1 MSRRN
6 RGPPLPMKGG
16 RHTGLPAVDEIPY
29 DRIPPHPALL
39 EELRETQFG
48 MGGNRVFPP
57 HSAMIEEHL
66 ALQNQDIHNLLEDN
80 QRLATTHVALKQE
93 LEITHH
99 TLQQMSHFADSL
111 RAETD
116 AQMRELYDKSVRLEM
131 DVGGVESMRSELSHV
146 NADIKELTEGRQEL
160 TGRVQMMTQDLT
172 RITADL
178 QQVPALKSEIEN
190 MKLELQRARAAIE
203 YEKKGYAENYQHGQV
218 MEKKLLSM
226 ARELEKLQAEIS
238 NSGKRAPAAA
248 AVVRPD
254 AGYGAD
260 YGNHEVSYAR
270 NPYPAGYG
278 LNSVQNNAQS
288 FPRYGAG
295 PGPWGAYDMQRPRG
309 NR

>member
-48 MGGNRVFPP
+48 IGGNRGFPP
-57 HSAMIEEHL
+57 HSAMIGEHL

-99 TLQQMSHFADSL
+99 KLQQMAHFADSL

-116 AQMRELYDKSVRLEM
+116 AQMRELYDKSVLLEM
-131 DVGGVESMRSELSHV
+131 DVRGVESMRSELAHV

-160 TGRVQMMTQDLT
+160 TGRVQMMNQDLA
-172 RITADL
+172 RVTADL

-190 MKLELQRARAAIE
+190 MKLELQRASAAIE
-203 YEKKGYAENYQHGQV
+203 YEKKEYADNYQHGRV
-218 MEKKLLSM
+218 MEEKLISM
-226 ARELEKLQAEIS
+226 ARELEKL
-238 NSGKRAPAAA
+238 RAAA
-248 AVVRPD
+248 AVVNPD

-260 YGNHEVSYAR
+260 YGNPEVSYAR

-278 LNSVQNNAQS
+278 LNPVQSNAQS
-288 FPRYGAG
+288 LPRYGAG
-295 PGPWGAYDMQRPRG
+295 PSPWGAYDMQRPRG